1 MAITVSVKGAIPPV
15 GGTPLNPEV
24 EAPRTVVSLA
34 AVPGGAFAAT
44 WSGVYGVR
52 FE

>member
-1 MAITVSVKGAIPPV
+1 V
-15 GGTPLNPEV
+15 NPEDD
-24 EAPRTVVSLA
+24 APRTVVELA

-44 WSGVYGVR
+44 WSGVYRVR